1 MTSNGRPSTS
11 QGLPVSTD
19 GGDTSTFHQH
29 VLENMP
35 GALLVVDHVGNII
48 YGNRALTQ
56 LTGHTLDEGRG
67 TNVME
72 YIHPLDHEWL
82 IEAFSGVTTSVL
94 EGTAVRGVPVV
105 PESGECAESTPWASV
120 SFRMITA
127 GGDILPVEVTG
138 LSGLHDPTIGGIL
151 YDVRPAHNQE
161 LMRQVFTGL
170 ATSEPVEN
178 LLRMVLD
185 MISLPPLKLDAIV
198 LERGDDGA
206 FTPLVTTSPALLELV
221 EKQFGNMPWSGPA
234 PTPQYLDVDDIPN
247 MLGDDLRGLGYQDLW
262 YVSVTSSMMSSTYR
276 IVVCSPERQVPATG
290 TLFRIQRAAELASVV
305 LFRAQADEL
314 LRHAANHDGLTGLPN
329 RSGFY
334 SDVVHSMSDNS
345 VAVLYVDIDSLKPVN
360 DQFGH
365 HAGDIVLKAV
375 ANRIRSITRVGDH
388 AARLGGDE
396 FAVVLSETG
405 RDGLDLG
412 YAKSVA
418 DRLLDA
424 IAKPIDIGGVEVIVS
439 ASIGIVVSEE
449 PTQLEHLLSSAD
461 AAMYQA
467 KRAGGNQKRVALVG

>member
-1 MTSNGRPSTS
+1 
-11 QGLPVSTD
+11 
-19 GGDTSTFHQH
+19 
-29 VLENMP
+29 MP
-35 GALLVVDHVGNII
+35 GALLVVDPEGQII
-48 YGNRALTQ
+48 YGNRALTK
-56 LTGHTLDEGRG
+56 LTGHTLEEGQG

-82 IEAFSGVTTSVL
+82 IEAFAGVTTSVID
-94 EGTAVRGVPVV
+94 GTAVRGI
-105 PESGECAESTPWASV
+105 ATYDDDADATPWASV

-127 GGDILPVEVTG
+127 SGDILPVEVTG
-138 LSGLHDPTIGGIL
+138 LSGLHDPSIGGIL
-151 YDVRPAHNQE
+151 YDVRPAHSQE
-161 LMRQVFTGL
+161 LMRRVFTGL

-185 MISLPPLKLDAIV
+185 MLSLPPLKLDAIV
-198 LERGDDGA
+198 LERGDEGA
-206 FTPLVTTSPALLELV
+206 FTPVVSTSPELLELV
-221 EKQFGNMPWSGPA
+221 DKQFGYMPWSGPA

-247 MLGDDLRGLGYQDLW
+247 MLGDDLRALGYQDLW

-276 IVVCSPERQVPATG
+276 IVVCSPERQIPSTG
-290 TLFRIQRAAELASVV
+290 TLFRIQRAAELAGVV

-334 SDVVHSMSDNS
+334 SNVVESMSNNS
-345 VAVLYVDIDSLKPVN
+345 VAVLYVDIDGLKPVN
-360 DQFGH
+360 DRFGH
-365 HAGDIVLKAV
+365 HAGDIVLKAA
-375 ANRIRSITRVGDH
+375 ANRIRSITRVDDH

-396 FAVVLSETG
+396 FAVMLSETV
-405 RDGLDLG
+405 RDDFDSG
-412 YAKSVA
+412 YAQSVA

-424 IAKPIDIGGVEVIVS
+424 IAKPIDIGGIDVVVS

-449 PTQLEHLLSSAD
+449 PAQLEHLLSTAD